1 MPSAQGPREGIAAQR
16 CSDSPQGIGGIALNR
31 EIRTYGENVVFRL
44 KGIRQKL
51 ETMDMAS
58 ANTEPE
64 IIEVM
69 RMLITIIESDY
80 NMEKVRMNPDA
91 LQNITTILSMKE
103 LQTSVNSLSQ
113 DNPDMKPGKDMP
125 PELLY

>member
-1 MPSAQGPREGIAAQR
+1 MMNRTNWKGLHEEVIT
-16 CSDSPQGIGGIALNR
+16 LNR